1 MTEKFRRRRTMTCT
15 AWLLSLILIGSAFLS
30 LRVPVYGDTDDPGGP
45 RDIMLSVTSDVCT
58 SQTITWH
65 DDGDTDAGYVIYAPK
80 EQSVIRAGESGDDS
94 GVLSA
99 AGRRVPAESGADMED
114 SIFSVLLKDL
124 QPETT
129 YYYFIRSDSGVSE
142 ISEFTTAARDQQ
154 SLSFLYMGDIQ
165 FEEDMEQEYED
176 WAQLVSSVYRRNPD
190 LAFGLMGGD
199 IVQNGIRTAEWDAFL
214 KNASGIFSSL
224 PFMPVNGNHESNIP
238 GGKPELYMDM
248 FTLPEN
254 GPEGFKEEF
263 YSFDYGI
270 CHVTALNSWVFS
282 GEQILTEEDYEN
294 IAAWIRSDLENSD
307 AVWNI
312 VVMHHPVYSLASD
325 NVSAQVRENWA
336 PIFEECGVD
345 LVFCGHQHVYSRSY
359 PMKAG
364 VVDYEDGITYI
375 MGNSGQ
381 KFYTSADE
389 TYQARTIY
397 STSTCQVVRIDGA
410 TLEVMTY
417 DRDGNELDYCSLRP
431 REKSG
436 SGEATGDENPETAD
450 PGSGAE
456 NGGFSDVADSAW
468 YADAV
473 DYVSSCGLMSGTGSG
488 LFSPDGS
495 MTRGMFVT
503 VLYRMAGAAGG
514 ASEIAF
520 SDVAADAY
528 YADACAWA
536 AANGIVTGTDETHF
550 SPSEPVTRQQM
561 AAALYR
567 YDRYVTETDSGT
579 SGTGTDTDA
588 QTVLNG
594 FADAKQISSYAREA
608 MVWAVENGIFSGTR
622 EGSRLLLQPGATA
635 TRAQCAAVFMRY
647 GS

>member
-1 MTEKFRRRRTMTCT
+1 
-15 AWLLSLILIGSAFLS
+15 
-30 LRVPVYGDTDDPGGP
+30 
-45 RDIMLSVTSDVCT
+45 
-58 SQTITWH
+58 
-65 DDGDTDAGYVIYAPK
+65 
-80 EQSVIRAGESGDDS
+80 
-94 GVLSA
+94 
-99 AGRRVPAESGADMED
+99 
-114 SIFSVLLKDL
+114 
-124 QPETT
+124 
-129 YYYFIRSDSGVSE
+129 
-142 ISEFTTAARDQQ
+142 
-154 SLSFLYMGDIQ
+154 
-165 FEEDMEQEYED
+165 
-176 WAQLVSSVYRRNPD
+176 
-190 LAFGLMGGD
+190 
-199 IVQNGIRTAEWDAFL
+199 
-214 KNASGIFSSL
+214 
-224 PFMPVNGNHESNIP
+224 
-238 GGKPELYMDM
+238 M
-248 FTLPEN
+248 FP
-254 GPEGFKEEF
+254 
-263 YSFDYGI
+263 
-270 CHVTALNSWVFS
+270 
-282 GEQILTEEDYEN
+282 
-294 IAAWIRSDLENSD
+294 
-307 AVWNI
+307 
-312 VVMHHPVYSLASD
+312 
-325 NVSAQVRENWA
+325 AQVRENWA

-473 DYVSSCGLMSGTGSG
+473 DYVSSCGSDERNRKRSVFAGRFYDEGYVRDG
-488 LFSPDGS
+488 PVPDG
-495 MTRGMFVT
+495 RG
-503 VLYRMAGAAGG
+503 GGG

-561 AAALYR
+561 G
-567 YDRYVTETDSGT
+567 SGPVPVRPVCH
-579 SGTGTDTDA
+579 GDG
-588 QTVLNG
+588 QRN
-594 FADAKQISSYAREA
+594 FR
-608 MVWAVENGIFSGTR
+608 N
-622 EGSRLLLQPGATA
+622 
-635 TRAQCAAVFMRY
+635 RY
-647 GS
+647 GH